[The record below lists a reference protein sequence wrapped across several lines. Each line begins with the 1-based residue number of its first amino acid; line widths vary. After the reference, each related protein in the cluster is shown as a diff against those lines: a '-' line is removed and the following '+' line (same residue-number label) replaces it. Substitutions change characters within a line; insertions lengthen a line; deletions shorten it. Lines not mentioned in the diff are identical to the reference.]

1 MQLEYYPQNE
11 SAKVLY
17 FNEYILIYGYIGFD
31 DNREY
36 PKLVIFATRQ
46 LSKAL
51 LAMLRPPSSRNSGI
65 RHSPPSSR

>member
-31 DNREY
+31 DNGG
-36 PKLVIFATRQ
+36 V
-46 LSKAL
+46 S
-51 LAMLRPPSSRNSGI
+51 
-65 RHSPPSSR
+65 